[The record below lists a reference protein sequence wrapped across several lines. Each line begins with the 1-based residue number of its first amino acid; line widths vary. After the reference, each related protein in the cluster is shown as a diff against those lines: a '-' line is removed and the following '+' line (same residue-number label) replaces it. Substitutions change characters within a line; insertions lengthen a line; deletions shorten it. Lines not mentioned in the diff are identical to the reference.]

1 MTTAEE
7 RTAAITK
14 DLEFIR
20 EQLARRIR
28 TKILTKESISLKD
41 IDTDVCRY

>member
-14 DLEFIR
+14 TWNSSGSNW
-20 EQLARRIR
+20 ARRIR
-28 TKILTKESISLKD
+28 TKILTQESISLKD